1 MAERGKKPKI
11 VKVDSE
17 EITAVRAKAEVAQAE
32 QKEETASKRV
42 ASAEENGAAASKKS
56 TATAVKSGTSEAKG
70 QATKFRV
77 VAAILWLIAIGLEV
91 GAILVLRKP
100 PINTTLLIVLIVLDL
115 IFAICGSLCW
125 KKSNR
130 YDPASEANKFKFFLW
145 NNLGVIMAIIAFL
158 PLVILIF
165 ANKDL
170 DKKQKGIIGAIAIIA
185 MAAVGA
191 TSFEYDPLSS
201 EQVANDTSLVQQ
213 LTGSDRV
220 YWTESGTHYHLY
232 SECYTI
238 NKETTVQIYEGTVAE
253 AYELKS
259 IEALCKICSAKAEK
273 ENGKAPISADIVGE
287 LAEAAEQAVD
297 DVA

>member
-1 MAERGKKPKI
+1 MAEKGKKPKI
-11 VKVDSE
+11 VKVNTE
-17 EITAVRAKAEVAQAE
+17 EKAAAKPKASVAEVE
-32 QKEETASKRV
+32 EKEETV
-42 ASAEENGAAASKKS
+42 SKKS
-56 TATAVKSGTSEAKG
+56 TTTAVKSGSSDVKG

-77 VAAILWLIAIGLEV
+77 IAAILWLVAIGLEV
-91 GAILVLRKP
+91 GAIFVLRKAP
-100 PINTTLLIVLIVLDL
+100 VNTTLLIVLIVLDL

-130 YDPASEANKFKFFLW
+130 YDPASEANKVKFFLW

-165 ANKDL
+165 VNKDL
-170 DKKQKGIIGAIAIIA
+170 DKKQKGIIGAIAIVA

-232 SECYTI
+232 SDCYTI
-238 NKETTVQIYEGTVAE
+238 NKDTTAQIYEGTVAE

-273 ENGKAPISADIVGE
+273 ENGKAPLAADIVGE
-287 LAEAAEQAVD
+287 LAEVAEEAVD
-297 DVA
+297 DAA